1 MRVLIGLLVIAAVI
15 VGLLYTQG
23 FFSSD
28 RVGPGSEVRAPKAAG
43 DVPTV
48 AVVERTIP
56 VYSEAVGTVRSRRVT
71 RVSPRIMATILEIR
85 ASQGDHVEEGAVLA
99 RLDDR
104 EIAARVAAAEASLS
118 QAEARLT
125 IAQAAH
131 ARYKQLFE
139 KGAATKEQLESVT
152 GEYEVAKA
160 AVTGAKEA
168 VKAAEIV
175 VGYTEILAPLSGV
188 VTEKLAE
195 PGDLGLPGKPI
206 LVIQDPNDLRL
217 EADVREYLV
226 PAVGVGTKVSVVF
239 GAPLNEDLETIVC
252 ERSPEADP
260 RTRTFRCKASIPGE
274 SKARPGNFGR
284 LRFVTGER
292 TVLLIPA
299 NVVRRVGQL
308 ETVKVVEGGRVRV
321 RHVRTGAAHGDD
333 VEVLSGLTAG
343 EKLVVEGR

>member
-15 VGLLYTQG
+15 VGLLYSQG
-23 FFSSD
+23 LFSSE
-28 RVGPGSEVRAPKAAG
+28 RVGPGSEVRAPETVG
-43 DVPTV
+43 DVPT
-48 AVVERTIP
+48 AEVVSEKLP
-56 VYSEAVGTVRSRRVT
+56 VFSEAVGTVRSRRTT
-71 RVSPRIMATILEIR
+71 RVSPRIMATILEV
-85 ASQGDHVEEGAVLA
+85 SVEQGDAVREGAILA

-104 EIAARVAAAEASLS
+104 EIAARVAAAEANLS

-131 ARYKQLFE
+131 ARYQGLFE
-139 KGAATKEQLESVT
+139 KGAATREQLESVT

-168 VKAAEIV
+168 VRAAEIV
-175 VGYTEILAPLSGV
+175 VGYTEIVAPLSGV

-206 LVIQDPNDLRL
+206 LVIQNPDELRL

-226 PAVGVGTKVSVVF
+226 PSVSVGTEVSVVF
-239 GAPLNEDLETIVC
+239 GTPIDEELVTRVS
-252 ERSPEADP
+252 ERAPEADP
-260 RTRTFRCKASIPGE
+260 RTRTFRCKADLPAE

-284 LRFVTGER
+284 MRFRTGER
-292 TVLLIPA
+292 DVLLIPA
-299 NVVRRVGQL
+299 GVVRRVGQL
-308 ETVKVVEGGRVRV
+308 ETVKVVEDGRVRV
-321 RHVRTGAAHGDD
+321 RHIRTGAAHGEQ

-343 EKLVVEGR
+343 EKLVIEGR